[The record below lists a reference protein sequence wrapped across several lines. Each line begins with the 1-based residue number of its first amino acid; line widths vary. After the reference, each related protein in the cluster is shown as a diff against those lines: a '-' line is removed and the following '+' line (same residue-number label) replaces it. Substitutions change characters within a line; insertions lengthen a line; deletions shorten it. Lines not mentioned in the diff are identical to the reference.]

1 MGNQEN
7 WLPLEKYRTNKKTK
21 IKLQIKGVKMKK
33 TILTAGIILG
43 LTGCSASAA
52 EDNVITVG
60 ATSVPHAEILEQA
73 KPIIE
78 ADGYDLEIE
87 VFDDYV
93 LPNKALANGD
103 LDANYFQHRPY
114 LDSQIEEF
122 GYDFTAA
129 ANIHVEPI
137 RVYSQKYSDISEIE
151 DGATILLSNS
161 VSDQARIL
169 GLFAKEG
176 LITIKDGVDPEFIT
190 FDDIESNPHNLVFD
204 ADYDPALLPTIYQN
218 GEGDLV
224 AINTNYAL
232 AAGIDASEAILS
244 ESEDSEYANVL
255 AVRTE
260 DADSDKTKEL
270 VKVLTSDEIAEFIEE
285 EYDGAV
291 IPANN

>member
-1 MGNQEN
+1 
-7 WLPLEKYRTNKKTK
+7 
-21 IKLQIKGVKMKK
+21 MKK
-33 TILTAGIILG
+33 TILTTAIILG
-43 LTGCSASAA
+43 LTGCSANETA
-52 EDNVITVG
+52 DNVITVG

-78 ADGYDLEIE
+78 ADGYQLDIE

-93 LPNKALANGD
+93 LPNKALENGD
-103 LDANYFQHRPY
+103 LDANYFQHQPY

-122 GYDFTAA
+122 GYDFTSV

-137 RVYSQKYSDISEIE
+137 RVYSQNYSDVSEIE
-151 DGATILLSNS
+151 DGATVLLSNS

-169 GLFAKEG
+169 GLFADAG

-190 FDDIESNPHNLVFD
+190 FDDIASNPKGLVFD
-204 ADYDPALLPTIYQN
+204 ADYDPALLSNIYQN

-232 AAGIDASEAILS
+232 AAEIPKEQAILS
-244 ESEDSEYANVL
+244 ESEDSDYPNVL

-260 DADSDKTKEL
+260 DVDSEKTQEL
-270 VKVLTSDEIAEFIEE
+270 VSVLTSDEIGQFIEQ

-291 IPANN
+291 IPASN

>member
-1 MGNQEN
+1 
-7 WLPLEKYRTNKKTK
+7 
-21 IKLQIKGVKMKK
+21 MKK
-33 TILTAGIILG
+33 TILTAAIILG
-43 LTGCSASAA
+43 LTGCSTSGT

-73 KPIIE
+73 KPLIE
-78 ADGYDLEIE
+78 ADGYELEIE

-103 LDANYFQHRPY
+103 LDANYFQHQPY
-114 LDSQIEEF
+114 LNSQIEEF
-122 GYDFTAA
+122 GYDFTTA

-137 RVYSQKYSDISEIE
+137 RIYSQKYSDISEVE

-169 GLFAKEG
+169 GLFAKAG
-176 LITIKDGVDPEFIT
+176 LITIKEGVDPEFIT
-190 FDDIESNPHNLVFD
+190 FDDIASNPHNLQFD

-232 AAGIDASEAILS
+232 AAGIDASQAILS
-244 ESEDSEYANVL
+244 ESDDSDYPNVL
-255 AVRTE
+255 AVRTD
-260 DADSDKTKEL
+260 DANSAKTNEL
-270 VKVLTSDEIAEFIEE
+270 VKVLTSDEIASFIEE